1 MRNHKPNYE
10 LKAKV
15 INNGLTK
22 IQRDVSLTF
31 YQKAKEDKI
40 KALTGKDVELY
51 KPLDFEMACLI
62 EERERRVKPEEWK
75 EAKMVNEASYKRTKR
90 LKDKILNMLESG
102 SCIFLTLTFTNDTL
116 ENTSSETRKQYVSR
130 YLKKVSNCYIA
141 NIDYGKKNE
150 REHYHALVQCDG
162 VDGKWWRKN
171 CGSIDFERVNVAL
184 DCEIKLAKY
193 INKLTNHAIKET
205 TRKNCVIYSR

>member
-1 MRNHKPNYE
+1 MNNKPNYG

-15 INNGLTK
+15 IKEGLTK
-22 IQRDVSLTF
+22 LQRKVSLTF

-40 KALTGKDVELY
+40 KAFTGEERDLY
-51 KPLDFEMACLI
+51 KPIDYETAIFI
-62 EERERRVKPEEWK
+62 EEKYRRLNPEEWK
-75 EAKMVNEASYKRTKR
+75 EAMRVNEASYKRTKR
-90 LKDKILNMLESG
+90 LKDRILNMLESG
-102 SCIFLTLTFTNDTL
+102 SCIFLTLTFTNETL

-141 NIDYGKKNE
+141 NIDFGRKNE
-150 REHYHALVQCDG
+150 REHYHALVQCDS

-171 CGSIDFERVNVAL
+171 CGSIDFERVNVSL
-184 DCEIKLAKY
+184 DCETKLAKY

>member
-1 MRNHKPNYE
+1 MNNKPNYR

-15 INNGLTK
+15 ITEGLTK

-40 KALTGKDVELY
+40 KAFTGKDVKLY

-102 SCIFLTLTFTNDTL
+102 SCIFLTLTFKDNVL
-116 ENTSSETRKQYVSR
+116 ENTISETRKKYVSR

-141 NIDYGKKNE
+141 NIDFGKKNE
-150 REHYHALVQCDG
+150 REHYHALVQCDS
-162 VDGKWWRKN
+162 VDGKWWREN
-171 CGSIDFERVNVAL
+171 CGSINFERVIVAL
-184 DCEIKLAKY
+184 DCETKLAKY

-205 TRKNCVIYSR
+205 TRRNCVIYSR